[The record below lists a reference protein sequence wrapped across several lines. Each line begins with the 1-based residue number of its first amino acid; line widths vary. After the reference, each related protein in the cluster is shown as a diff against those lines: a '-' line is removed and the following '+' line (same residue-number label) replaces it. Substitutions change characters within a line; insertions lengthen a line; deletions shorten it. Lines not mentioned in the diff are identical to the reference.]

1 MVKKKKSNIF
11 VIGFPS
17 GEEKDNGI
25 ETIFLKK
32 YILAQNF
39 PAMMKDI
46 KPQNKE
52 FLQTSSKTN
61 TKRKKKRKRP
71 HLNNHRKTAENQK
84 QRGKS

>member
-1 MVKKKKSNIF
+1 
-11 VIGFPS
+11 
-17 GEEKDNGI
+17 
-25 ETIFLKK
+25 
-32 YILAQNF
+32 
-39 PAMMKDI
+39 MKDI